1 MTNPC
6 PYNSRT
12 WPFPVWNG
20 LPVPVFKPPMPP
32 LEEAPF

>member
-1 MTNPC
+1 MTC
-6 PYNSRT
+6 PHDSRT

-20 LPVPVFKPPMPP
+20 IPVPVFKPVLPP